1 MSEQEL
7 LARIRGLPV
16 TATATATPPVVRAR
30 ETRAVERAERDLL
43 REVAYTRGIDVYDI
57 QPCYYS
63 RAAYDWCLALLGL
76 TDRPPHP
83 FPPELSELLLK
94 LVGTGKVEASQLR
107 RLGLEW
113 TLVEVVSGRVES
125 TLRGIVSGTITPAEA
140 ENRLMRLS
148 QIVRATSRVV
158 EPAALERKIVETAR
172 RAVGSEEAARALISF
187 IRGELSPP
195 RAVEEIVS
203 AVSSRRPVT
212 PVQKTE
218 RMEVARAVAPREEIE
233 TRKAV
238 IKGG

>member
-1 MSEQEL
+1 LSEQEL
-7 LARIRGLPV
+7 LSRIRGLPG
-16 TATATATPPVVRAR
+16 TATTTATPPVVRAR
-30 ETRAVERAERDLL
+30 GTGAVERAERDLL
-43 REVAYTRGIDVYDI
+43 REVAYTKGIDVSEI

-63 RAAYDWCLALLGL
+63 RAVYDWCLALLGL

-94 LVGTGKVEASQLR
+94 LLGAGKVEASQLR

-113 TLVEVVSGRVES
+113 ILVEVVSGRAES
-125 TLRGIVSGTITPAEA
+125 LLRGIISGAVTSAEA

-148 QIVRATSRVV
+148 QIMRTVSRVV
-158 EPAALERKIVETAR
+158 EPVALENKIAEIAR
-172 RAVGSEEAARALISF
+172 RVMGSEEAARALISVT
-187 IRGELSPP
+187 RGELSPA

-212 PVQKTE
+212 PVRETE
-218 RMEVARAVAPREEIE
+218 RREVARAVAPREEIE
-233 TRKAV
+233 TRKL